1 MFSSSNQTFAPPSPP
16 KLSMAP
22 KVLITGA
29 TGRTSTAVIQA
40 LLDSKF
46 GFNPR
51 FFVRSEEAIERV
63 QTKFPQIQRDRFLLG
78 NYLEASTLGPALEGI
93 DIVYHNG
100 PSMHSQEVAMGVAI
114 IDAARDAGVK
124 HFVYCSAIFPLLRKM
139 VNHESKL
146 RYAE

>member
-1 MFSSSNQTFAPPSPP
+1 
-16 KLSMAP
+16 MAP

-29 TGRTSTAVIQA
+29 TGRTSSAVIQA

-51 FFVRSEEAIERV
+51 FFVRSEEAVERV
-63 QTKFPQIQRDRFLLG
+63 QAKFPQINRDRFVLG
-78 NYLEASTLGPALEGI
+78 DFLEASTLGPALEGI

-114 IDAARDAGVK
+114 IDAARNAGVK
-124 HFVYCSAIFPLLRKM
+124 HFVYCSAIFPLLHKM

-146 RYAE
+146 RCVE